1 MHGHVFYVG
10 IVHLLVVLGGQSSEA
25 LVREVNAQRVYT
37 QHKHIKPKIEFHPVH
52 KKGLVDI
59 LLDDAA
65 LIDHDVIQ
73 LTDQENAFT
82 LG

>member
-10 IVHLLVVLGGQSSEA
+10 IVHLFVVLGGQSSKA

-37 QHKHIKPKIEFHPVH
+37 QNKDIQPEIEFHTVH
-52 KKGLVDI
+52 KKGFVDI